1 MPRSKSTATADE
13 DLAFQLHAAMLHMM
27 RRIRR
32 EDEAFGLSAPR
43 MSALSLVGFGGSRTI
58 GEMAAAEQVT
68 PPTMTR
74 LVQAL
79 ERDGLVARAADPDD
93 ARVVRVRATVRGRR
107 VMADG
112 RRRRVAFLA
121 AKLRALPA
129 SERATLERASQVLLR
144 IYEELR

>member
-1 MPRSKSTATADE
+1 MSSARTDVDE
-13 DLAFQLHAAMLHMM
+13 LAFKLHAAMLHMM
-27 RRIRR
+27 RRVRR
-32 EDEAFGLSAPR
+32 EDEASGISAPR

-79 ERDGLVARAADPDD
+79 EADGLVVRSPDPGD
-93 ARVVRVRATVRGRR
+93 ARVVRVRATAKGKR
-107 VMADG
+107 VMEQG

-121 AKLRALPA
+121 EKLASLPPRELAALDTA
-129 SERATLERASQVLLR
+129 SDTLMRLYERLG
-144 IYEELR
+144 